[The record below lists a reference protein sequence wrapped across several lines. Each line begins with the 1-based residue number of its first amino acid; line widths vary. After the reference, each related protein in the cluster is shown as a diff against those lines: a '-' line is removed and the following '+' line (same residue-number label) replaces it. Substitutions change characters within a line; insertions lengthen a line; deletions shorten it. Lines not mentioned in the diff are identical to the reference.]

1 LLEHPNAEV
10 REAFSN
16 LLKTGISV
24 TAKNEEAYFSEKTEI
39 QRVVVDGDGVKVEA
53 DVVSNAAVIR
63 FMEYFFGE
71 LLDSKVRENWRRYD
85 EYFSVL
91 KDFSQQSFFATKFM
105 LERQAIY
112 RLLEFVMNRKAPFDA
127 DKKSKMG
134 EG

>member
-1 LLEHPNAEV
+1 
-10 REAFSN
+10 
-16 LLKTGISV
+16 
-24 TAKNEEAYFSEKTEI
+24 
-39 QRVVVDGDGVKVEA
+39 VVDGEGVKVEA
-53 DVVSNAAVIR
+53 DIVSNAAVIR

-91 KDFSQQSFFATKFM
+91 KDFSQQSFLATKFM

-127 DKKSKMG
+127 DKKPKMG

>member
-1 LLEHPNAEV
+1 M
-10 REAFSN
+10 
-16 LLKTGISV
+16 

-71 LLDSKVRENWRRYD
+71 ILDSKVRENWRRYD

-91 KDFSQQSFFATKFM
+91 KDFSQQSFLATKFM